1 MFIPMHVCLHNSVS
15 DENMCKQIEMATEME
30 SETQIDGPL
39 NKYIYIY
46 IERKEYREKK
56 GTRDNIKLTPTLTL
70 KFVVLSCGPKRLS
83 NLT

>member
-15 DENMCKQIEMATEME
+15 DENMCKQIGMATEMT

-39 NKYIYIY
+39 NKYIYI
-46 IERKEYREKK
+46 ERKEYRDK